1 MEKRG
6 RGSQDRAHLKYLMLK
21 VWARNNSSNAQKVM
35 WAIGEIGIAYERIDI
50 GMEFG
55 GNDKPEY
62 LALNPNGLIPTIED
76 GDLVLWESNSIIR
89 YLANRYGAGSLEPSD
104 AKTRALANQWMD
116 WQISVFQPVF
126 TKTFW
131 GLIRTPPEKREPTV
145 ISESKIKSVAAATIL
160 DAELSRHAYV
170 AGDTFSMGDIP
181 VGVFIYRFRQLVPE
195 RPPLQNLERWYASI
209 EKRSAFNEHVGSI
222 PLT

>member
-1 MEKRG
+1 
-6 RGSQDRAHLKYLMLK
+6 MLK

-35 WAIGEIGIAYERIDI
+35 WAIGEIGISYERTDI

-55 GNDKPEY
+55 GNDKPDY

-89 YLANRYGAGSLEPSD
+89 YLANRYSAGKLEPSD

-116 WQISVFQPVF
+116 WQISVFQPAF

-131 GLIRTPPEKREPTV
+131 GLIRTPPERREQTV
-145 ISESKIKSVAAATIL
+145 IAESKTKSVAAATIL

-170 AGDTFSMGDIP
+170 AGDAFSIGDIP

-195 RPPLQNLERWYASI
+195 RPPMRNLERWYASI
-209 EKRSAFNEHVGSI
+209 EKRSAFHEHVGSI